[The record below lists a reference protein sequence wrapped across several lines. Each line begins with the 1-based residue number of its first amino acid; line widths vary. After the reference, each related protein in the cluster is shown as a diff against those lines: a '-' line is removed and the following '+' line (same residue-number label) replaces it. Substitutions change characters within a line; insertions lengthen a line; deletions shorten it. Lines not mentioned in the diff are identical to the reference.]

1 MWFKK
6 NEMQDF
12 NSFSLQNDALG
23 SHFPAFSCNKKEGRK
38 KRVREGNKAPLIWL
52 QKLEAYKKNPH
63 QIV

>member
-23 SHFPAFSCNKKEGRK
+23 FHFPAFSCNKKEGRK
-38 KRVREGNKAPLIWL
+38 KRVREGNKASLIWL